1 MADGD
6 GEGFH
11 DYTVSSTFEKFVAVL
26 EAAMLNCVKKGV
38 GRKRV
43 VVLPHGFVEWRKED
57 YVLTWYDA
65 AQRVDD
71 KEEEHEASS
80 VWPIQS
86 YPVKFHEWFF
96 PEAFFLIEPD
106 SYSRRILHDQEFSTV
121 MSAVCVAMNALKA
134 SRHDAVCR
142 HPVYV
147 PKHDARR
154 DAYGGV
160 RVSRDGLQ
168 RFECDSI
175 HGSVGNGIEY
185 VSEMENRVA
194 LLMSRVPHGCSC
206 DVPLCWTRMTYQVY
220 QDTDREGDHIEGD
233 VKWDSDMPW
242 GPWARLEDPVGGVDV
257 DVLHMDGNEALGDA
271 KRMRILAM
279 ASDHAPDS
287 GKRSFIPLQVSDV
300 SRKFLQCENIC
311 HPDRRDEIMRGPPVP
326 SVPGSFSATLRVFLE
341 WIKIAE
347 DVDNMS
353 CLASE
358 DWWVDHAERYEMEV
372 DLGDVEKLVDMTFD
386 DSGENVFE
394 RFTLHATVP
403 DSLRGLAQLWKQF
416 LKRVRYEYWE
426 RDCKVPHVPEDH
438 AACCPI
444 VRSLGSLN
452 YSMSQVNLRQMDTD
466 TDEAWVVE
474 TLDMTQLKNPNVQI
488 RVPVTQSLT
497 HSSMEGLGVHEPDS
511 VARKLVFEN
520 MLLSD
525 MEAFKFVNKGC
536 EFEDFIRWYSPKD
549 WDNDAMQLSHR
560 MSGDCVWTR
569 AWEKAQPRPLSQQH
583 KSLFDPKGRGEQIL
597 HQLETMRPQDLIC
610 QMFVSL
616 FSSACSILSDA
627 YPYDG
632 QVVRDQV
639 EVLKT
644 WSHEVLEIDSMG
656 VSHSLAAKAS
666 DMSGLVNMLRCL
678 EHNVSAAVSLD
689 QRLEGI
695 ESTVRRR
702 FVNGMIESALNN
714 RQGYEL
720 NKEEVRVLVDCANVG
735 GHFSLDGPISTEYS
749 VEMTDADSGSIESR
763 VKHRL
768 FISCLP
774 GELRMATAI
783 HDC

>member
-26 EAAMLNCVKKGV
+26 EAALLNCVKKGV

-80 VWPIQS
+80 VWPVQS

-106 SYSRRILHDQEFSTV
+106 SYSRRILHDQEF
-121 MSAVCVAMNALKA
+121 M
-134 SRHDAVCR
+134 
-142 HPVYV
+142 YV

-220 QDTDREGDHIEGD
+220 QDTDKEGDHIEGD

-279 ASDHAPDS
+279 ASDHAL
-287 GKRSFIPLQVSDV
+287 IV
-300 SRKFLQCENIC
+300 CENIC
-311 HPDRRDEIMRGPPVP
+311 HPDRRDEIMRGPPVQ
-326 SVPGSFSATLRVFLE
+326 SVPGSFSATLRDFLE

-358 DWWVDHAERYEMEV
+358 TGGWTMQR
-372 DLGDVEKLVDMTFD
+372 DMRWRWT
-386 DSGENVFE
+386 
-394 RFTLHATVP
+394 
-403 DSLRGLAQLWKQF
+403 W
-416 LKRVRYEYWE
+416 
-426 RDCKVPHVPEDH
+426 
-438 AACCPI
+438 
-444 VRSLGSLN
+444 
-452 YSMSQVNLRQMDTD
+452 
-466 TDEAWVVE
+466 
-474 TLDMTQLKNPNVQI
+474 
-488 RVPVTQSLT
+488 
-497 HSSMEGLGVHEPDS
+497 
-511 VARKLVFEN
+511 
-520 MLLSD
+520 
-525 MEAFKFVNKGC
+525 GC
-536 EFEDFIRWYSPKD
+536 
-549 WDNDAMQLSHR
+549 
-560 MSGDCVWTR
+560 
-569 AWEKAQPRPLSQQH
+569 
-583 KSLFDPKGRGEQIL
+583 
-597 HQLETMRPQDLIC
+597 
-610 QMFVSL
+610 
-616 FSSACSILSDA
+616 
-627 YPYDG
+627 
-632 QVVRDQV
+632 
-639 EVLKT
+639 
-644 WSHEVLEIDSMG
+644 
-656 VSHSLAAKAS
+656 
-666 DMSGLVNMLRCL
+666 
-678 EHNVSAAVSLD
+678 
-689 QRLEGI
+689 
-695 ESTVRRR
+695 
-702 FVNGMIESALNN
+702 
-714 RQGYEL
+714 
-720 NKEEVRVLVDCANVG
+720 
-735 GHFSLDGPISTEYS
+735 
-749 VEMTDADSGSIESR
+749 
-763 VKHRL
+763 
-768 FISCLP
+768 
-774 GELRMATAI
+774 
-783 HDC
+783 